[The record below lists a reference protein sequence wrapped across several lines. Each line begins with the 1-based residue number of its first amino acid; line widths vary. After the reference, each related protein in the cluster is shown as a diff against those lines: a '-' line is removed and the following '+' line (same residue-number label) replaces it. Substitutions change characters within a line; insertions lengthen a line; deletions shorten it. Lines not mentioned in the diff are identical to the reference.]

1 MFGKSRKE
9 FRIDIGFAFW
19 SCFEILSHCMTP
31 TGQWRWVM
39 WRQMSQEQKG
49 PFLPKLEDSSGFPLP
64 PPFFFFFLPSS
75 KKSKKTADTDRRRKF
90 YLWWHNVLLKQ
101 ICFEEDCFLWCVEIK
116 KQWIILEGVLV
127 QILLPSITTTPPLLF
142 LFYFVCLWAP

>member
-1 MFGKSRKE
+1 MERVERSFVL
-9 FRIDIGFAFW
+9 
-19 SCFEILSHCMTP
+19 ILVLHFDHAL
-31 TGQWRWVM
+31 RY
-39 WRQMSQEQKG
+39 
-49 PFLPKLEDSSGFPLP
+49 FLIAWLLQDSGGGLCEDKCLRNKKALFCQSWKIVLASPCPRLS
-64 PPFFFFFLPSS
+64 FFFFLPSS
-75 KKSKKTADTDRRRKF
+75 KKSKRTADTDRRRKF